1 MDLVRLIRILSKRVK
16 LLILV
21 PLFAVLITF
30 LLTLKMENV
39 YKSSAQIAAGI
50 VDESKISIED
60 KADLQS
66 SFLIQ
71 TKFSNIIELIKC
83 KQVMDQVSMRLLLHD
98 LVDPTPFRKPS
109 KLFSGMDDQARANAK
124 KLLTDKLD
132 SQQSFSAYNPAEV
145 GMVKLVKS
153 MGYDDVSMSKK
164 LKVER
169 LGTSDFIEIS
179 FEAESAELS
188 SFVPN
193 TVCGEFL
200 RFYKTVKMQQNNNS
214 VDFWERLARQKKI
227 ELDSVVEVLKNFKLQ
242 HQIINLYEQ
251 TKSLVNQISSL
262 ELQREADNKQIPA
275 LQAAIDEI
283 DSKFSS
289 KQKSY
294 IEAKLEPYQK
304 KVTDIKRR
312 IEDVNERYI
321 SSGFSNETLRD
332 SLNMLRGEMNSS
344 VQSISDNF
352 ILDPN
357 VSRQELVTKKISYEC
372 DLEIAKKSVVSMD
385 KERKRLQKIV
395 ETFTPCDPA
404 IGSYDRE
411 ISVLAEAYLVILNKL
426 TLAKFASEASG
437 QGIRITEG
445 AITPDLPEASKRM
458 LLIIISA
465 LVSFILCIVLILV
478 FEYLDLTVKTPRQFV
493 KLSGLDLLGYLNLL
507 EKQALDLNELFFSK
521 KSEPEYRVF
530 KNLLQATRLE
540 LSDTLH
546 GKKIVLIT
554 GTNNGEG
561 KSLIMLSLAYSFK
574 LTGLKVLLVDTNF
587 KNPSLTK
594 QFKAK
599 PLLESALQGKV
610 SLDEAITKTS
620 IADIDILG
628 CDGAVGTPDEIAGK
642 AALPEFLANLTSGY
656 DMVFLEGPSL
666 SKYSDSKEWM
676 HVVDKAVIIFSA
688 NRTIEQA
695 DKDVFA
701 FLKTLDDK
709 FAGAILNKVSPEN
722 IEQSYGE
729 IPKDRTK
736 FRILVKQI
744 LKRNFSKK

>member
-39 YKSSAQIAAGI
+39 YKAQAQIAAGI

-71 TKFSNIIELIKC
+71 TKFSNVIELIKC
-83 KQVMDQVSMRLLLHD
+83 KQVMDQVSIRLLLHD
-98 LVDPTPFRKPS
+98 LTDANPFRKPS
-109 KLFSGMDDQARANAK
+109 KLFSGMDESSRAHAK
-124 KLLTDKLD
+124 KLLENKLTL
-132 SQQSFSAYNPAEV
+132 QQSLSAYNPDEV
-145 GMVKLVKS
+145 GLIKLVKS
-153 MGYDDVSMSKK
+153 MGYDDAAIAKK

-179 FEAESAELS
+179 NEAESAELA

-193 TVCGEFL
+193 TVCDEFL

-262 ELQREADNKQIPA
+262 ELQREAENKQIPA
-275 LQAAIDEI
+275 LQAAINEI
-283 DSKFSS
+283 DKKFSS
-289 KQKSY
+289 KQKDY
-294 IEAKLEPYQK
+294 IESKLEPYQK
-304 KVTDIKRR
+304 KVADIKRR

-321 SSGFSNETLRD
+321 TSGFTNDVLRD
-332 SLNMLRGEMNSS
+332 SMNMLRGELNTS

-357 VSRQELVTKKISYEC
+357 LSRQELVSKRISYEC
-372 DLEIAKKSVVSMD
+372 DLEIAKKGVVSMD
-385 KERKRLQKIV
+385 KERKRLQQIV
-395 ETFTPCDPA
+395 ESFTPCDPA
-404 IGSYDRE
+404 IGSFDRE

-465 LVSFILCIVLILV
+465 LVSLILCIVLILV

-507 EKQALDLNELFFSK
+507 GKQALDLNELFFAK

-530 KNLLQATRLE
+530 KNLLQTTRLE
-540 LSDTLH
+540 LSDSLK
-546 GKKIVLIT
+546 GKKVILIT

-561 KSLIMLSLAYSFK
+561 KSLIMLSLAFSFK
-574 LTGLKVLLVDTNF
+574 LTGLKVLLVDSNF
-587 KNPSLTK
+587 KNPTLTK
-594 QFKAK
+594 QFQAK
-599 PLLESALQGKV
+599 PLLESALQGKIPV
-610 SLDEAITKTS
+610 EDAITKTS
-620 IADIDILG
+620 ISGIDIIG
-628 CDGAVGTPDEIAGK
+628 CDGTIGTPDEIAGK
-642 AALPEFLANLTSGY
+642 AALPQFLDNLSARY
-656 DMVFLEGPSL
+656 DIIFLEGPSL
-666 SKYSDSKEWM
+666 SKYSDSKEWL
-676 HVVDKAVIIFSA
+676 HVVDKVVIIFSA

-695 DKDVFA
+695 DKDVFT
-701 FLKTLDDK
+701 FLRSLGDT